1 MHITYYC
8 FLIAKSCPTLCN
20 PMNCSTPGSS
30 VLTSSWI
37 TTLSWGRGWHNSVK
51 LGAILCRATQDL
63 WVIVKSSDK
72 MWSTGEGNG
81 NLLQYSWLENPIDSM
96 TRQKDMTPQDEPPGQ
111 YVSNMLLG
119 KSKGQLL
126 IAPERMKQLAKAE
139 MMLHCGCVW

>member
-1 MHITYYC
+1 
-8 FLIAKSCPTLCN
+8 
-20 PMNCSTPGSS
+20 
-30 VLTSSWI
+30 
-37 TTLSWGRGWHNSVK
+37 
-51 LGAILCRATQDL
+51 
-63 WVIVKSSDK
+63 